1 MVPYLELGLGLLV
14 VLLFIFNVC
23 QFLQR
28 RAALHIAEVLYVMTR
43 HVREKIAEANAEPKD
58 IEIVEAH
65 LFSMITS
72 ARSLLRTLGR
82 KLRPDPALDLTGNAP
97 KIDDESLV
105 RLADNILFSVK
116 EDAKDVSWNEVVDSA
131 LDKFH
136 QRTPELDR
144 EGAKRIM
151 TVVAKQH
158 EPDNSYTLRE
168 KPAREEPTIKA
179 SAEPVQGSKSKT
191 AEDNR
196 RESRSEPIQTGAAS
210 AD

>member
-1 MVPYLELGLGLLV
+1 MIPYLELGLGLLV

-82 KLRPDPALDLTGNAP
+82 KLRPDPALDLTGNTP

-136 QRTPELDR
+136 QRAPELDR

-158 EPDNSYTLRE
+158 TPDNSYTLRE
-168 KPAREEPTIKA
+168 EPRAEQPNEPA
-179 SAEPVQGSKSKT
+179 SGSKSKT
-191 AEDNR
+191 AEDKR

>member
-1 MVPYLELGLGLLV
+1 MIPYLELGLGLLV

-105 RLADNILFSVK
+105 RLADNVLFSVK
-116 EDAKDVSWNEVVDSA
+116 EDAKDASWNEIVESA

-136 QRTPELDR
+136 QRAPELDR

-151 TVVAKQH
+151 TAVAKQH
-158 EPDNSYTLRE
+158 QPNNSY
-168 KPAREEPTIKA
+168 PSREEPR
-179 SAEPVQGSKSKT
+179 AEPRKESERTPKSKT
-191 AEDNR
+191 AKDKP
-196 RESRSEPIQTGAAS
+196 RESRSEPIQAGATGA
-210 AD
+210 D

>member
-1 MVPYLELGLGLLV
+1 MIPYLELGLGLLV

-82 KLRPDPALDLTGNAP
+82 KLRPDPALDLTGNTP
-97 KIDDESLV
+97 KIDDESLF

-136 QRTPELDR
+136 QRAPELDR

-158 EPDNSYTLRE
+158 TPDNSYTLRE
-168 KPAREEPTIKA
+168 EPRAEQPNEPAP
-179 SAEPVQGSKSKT
+179 GSKSKT
-191 AEDNR
+191 AEDKR

>member
-1 MVPYLELGLGLLV
+1 MIPYLELGLGLLV
-14 VLLFIFNVC
+14 VLLFILNVC

-97 KIDDESLV
+97 QIDDESLV
-105 RLADNILFSVK
+105 RLADNVLFSVR
-116 EDAKDVSWNEVVDSA
+116 EDAKDVGWDEIVDSA

-136 QRTPELDR
+136 QRAPELDR

-158 EPDNSYTLRE
+158 KPDNSY
-168 KPAREEPTIKA
+168 PAREEPRVEPRVEPARA
-179 SAEPVQGSKSKT
+179 SKNKT
-191 AEDNR
+191 AEDKP
-196 RESRSEPIQTGAAS
+196 RESRSEPVQTGATG

>member
-1 MVPYLELGLGLLV
+1 MIPYLELGLGLLV

-82 KLRPDPALDLTGNAP
+82 KLRSDPTLDLTGNTP

-136 QRTPELDR
+136 QRAPELDR

-158 EPDNSYTLRE
+158 KPDNSYTLRE
-168 KPAREEPTIKA
+168 EPRAEQRNEPA
-179 SAEPVQGSKSKT
+179 QGSKSKT
-191 AEDNR
+191 AEDKR
-196 RESRSEPIQTGAAS
+196 RESRSEPLQTGAAS